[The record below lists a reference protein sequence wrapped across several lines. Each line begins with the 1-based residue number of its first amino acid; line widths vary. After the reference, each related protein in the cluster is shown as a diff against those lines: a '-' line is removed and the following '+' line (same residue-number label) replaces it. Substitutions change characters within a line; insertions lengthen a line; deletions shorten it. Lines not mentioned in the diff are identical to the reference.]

1 VKRPSQEN
9 IAATPGAETTG
20 KNLSNDIGNINN
32 VSEAF
37 LTPLTVLF
45 YELYGGMPA

>member
-1 VKRPSQEN
+1 MIS
-9 IAATPGAETTG
+9 GAEATG
-20 KNLSNDIGNINN
+20 KNLSNEIGNISN

-45 YELYGGMPA
+45 YAL